1 MGGTTARPE
10 RRSAAGGTTPAVSLV
25 VMAVLAVIVVDATT
39 AIVSARCDLAEQP
52 AVAGGCDPRSRPGV
66 PARR

>member
-1 MGGTTARPE
+1 M
-10 RRSAAGGTTPAVSLV
+10 SLV